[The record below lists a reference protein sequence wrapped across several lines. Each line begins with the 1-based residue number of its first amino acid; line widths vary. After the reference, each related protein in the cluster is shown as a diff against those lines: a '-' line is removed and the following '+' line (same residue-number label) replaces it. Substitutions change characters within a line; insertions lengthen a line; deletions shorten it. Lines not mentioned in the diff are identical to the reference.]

1 MHNSLYGETATQ
13 TAGGIRAKDEEPMY
27 GKGEEL
33 FNAISHTVGAALG
46 IIFAVIAFLMVSKNP
61 STLSYVAV
69 GIYSFSVIT
78 LYTMSA
84 LYHFLPHGTAKRIF
98 RVFDHCTIF
107 LLIAGTYTPYCLIVF
122 WAQPIGKIMFAIE
135 WGLAVVGITL
145 NAVNM
150 RKMAVKVFSM
160 ISYVIMGWLV
170 AVAIPQLLTL
180 VPLASFVFLLAG
192 GIAYTVGIIFYA
204 LGKHRKYMH
213 CVWHV
218 FVIVGSVLQFVS
230 ILYFL

>member
-1 MHNSLYGETATQ
+1 MHNSLYGDAAARA
-13 TAGGIRAKDEEPMY
+13 AGGLRTKDDEPMY
-27 GKGEEL
+27 GRGEDL

-46 IIFAVIAFLMVSKNP
+46 IIFAVIAFLMVSRNP
-61 STLSYVAV
+61 STLAYIAV
-69 GIYSFSVIT
+69 SIYSFSVIT
-78 LYTMSA
+78 LYAMSA
-84 LYHFLPHGTAKRIF
+84 LYHFLPQGTAKRIF

-122 WAQPIGKIMFAIE
+122 WAQPIGKVMFAIE
-135 WGLAVVGITL
+135 WVLAVVGITL

-150 RKMAVKVFSM
+150 RKKAVKVFSM

-170 AVAIPQLLTL
+170 AVAIPQLLSL
-180 VPLASFVFLLAG
+180 VPFACFAFLLAG

-204 LGKHRKYMH
+204 LGKNRKYMH

-218 FVIVGSVLQFVS
+218 FVIIGSVLQYVS